1 MNWILRFLFPT
12 FDTTVRIKSGN
23 LPGLKAPTVAPR
35 IAGKAKTIEPTSSNI
50 QRLYA
55 RYKAEHPNK
64 PQRRSQEDR
73 GVGF

>member
-1 MNWILRFLFPT
+1 MNWLLRFLFPYL
-12 FDTTVRIKSGN
+12 DTTVRIKSGH

-35 IAGKAKTIEPTSSNI
+35 IPGKAKTIEPTSSNI

-55 RYKAEHPNK
+55 RYKAEHPK
-64 PQRRSQEDR
+64 TPTRRSHEDR

>member
-1 MNWILRFLFPT
+1 MNWIFRFLFPN
-12 FDTTVRIKSGN
+12 FDTTVRIKSGH
-23 LPGLKAPTVAPR
+23 LPGLKAPTIAPR
-35 IAGKAKTIEPTSSNI
+35 ISGKAKPSEPTSSNI
-50 QRLYA
+50 QLLYA

>member
-1 MNWILRFLFPT
+1 MNWIFRFLFPN
-12 FDTTVRIKSGN
+12 FNTTVRIKSGH

-35 IAGKAKTIEPTSSNI
+35 IPDKAKTIEPSSSNI

-55 RYKAEHPNK
+55 RYKAEHPNS
-64 PQRRSQEDR
+64 PQRRSQKDR